1 MNIDADATIIENT
14 VKSAEEPVAI
24 KPMPQNIWMHGLTV
38 VILLIL
44 SNLAMTL
51 TAASGI
57 VQFFWML
64 IAKERNEQIQR
75 FGDGLAHWLGKAVA
89 FVTANSEVK
98 PFPWT
103 DWKA

>member
-1 MNIDADATIIENT
+1 
-14 VKSAEEPVAI
+14 
-24 KPMPQNIWMHGLTV
+24 MPKNIWMHGLTV
-38 VILLIL
+38 VILVVL

-51 TAASGI
+51 TAASAV

-64 IAKERNEQIQR
+64 IAKERNEQILR
-75 FGDGLAHWLGKAVA
+75 FGDGLAHWLGKAVG
-89 FVTANSEVK
+89 FVTGKSEDK